1 MRLNYCS
8 IGLELIIL
16 LKSIIIIRSDYCNY
30 ELIGRTAAQLSASS
44 EVSRDKSAKFAVLH
58 EGSAWTAG
66 QNDLSQY
73 LQIDLGKQYNISAI
87 GTQGR
92 QHTKEFVQEFKLETG
107 IDGHDF
113 SVYRDRNGNIKV

>member
-1 MRLNYCS
+1 MHGV
-8 IGLELIIL
+8 IEWI
-16 LKSIIIIRSDYCNY
+16 
-30 ELIGRTAAQLSASS
+30 
-44 EVSRDKSAKFAVLH
+44 
-58 EGSAWTAG
+58 EGSVWTAG

-113 SVYRDRNGNIKV
+113 SVYRDRNGNIKVWLTRHRHKLNTSMIWSNNSLK